1 MSEIQ
6 KEQIKK
12 IVHTFTKLANVN
24 NENICNDLIN
34 RLSVMNE
41 EDVIDYLV
49 VALSDLAEKGQVKAD
64 DIFSNIG
71 LITSLSEKYSSK
83 DDLMTRLNWLK
94 SMNMTH
100 PQMPLSE
107 NHKLVIEAFD
117 KFNQIIGT
125 NFDSYYTGGLM
136 GYLATSHP
144 LERYHG
150 DLDLFI
156 NEEQLE
162 ALYEIV
168 MQSEDFE
175 FISNMD
181 HKEENGHEFKIQYKG
196 APMSIGLFLFERK
209 PNNEI
214 VIKEYYHLNNNPSEE
229 LLVNEQH
236 LSPEYAQMIF
246 ANDIRNH
253 NGIPYRMQ
261 SLESIYNSKK
271 NSRPK
276 DRYDATI
283 IKDSINLMIDYQL
296 DTQKQNNYDVKR
308 KDAND
313 SIVALMERKVNCLE
327 VEKHI

>member
-12 IVHTFTKLANVN
+12 IVYTFAKLANVN
-24 NENICNDLIN
+24 DENICNDLIN

-49 VALSDLAEKGQVKAD
+49 VALSDLVEKGQVKAD

-196 APMSIGLFLFERK
+196 TPMSIGLFLFERK

-283 IKDSINLMIDYQL
+283 IKDSIDLMIDYQL

-327 VEKHI
+327 AGKHI

>member
-12 IVHTFTKLANVN
+12 IVYTFTKLANVN

-41 EDVIDYLV
+41 EDVIDYIV

-117 KFNQIIGT
+117 KFNQIIGI

-162 ALYEIV
+162 SLYEIV

-196 APMSIGLFLFERK
+196 TPMSIGLFLFERK

-283 IKDSINLMIDYQL
+283 IKDSIDLMIDSQL

-313 SIVALMERKVNCLE
+313 SIVALMERKVDCLE
-327 VEKHI
+327 VEKHN

>member
-12 IVHTFTKLANVN
+12 IVYTFAKLANVN

-196 APMSIGLFLFERK
+196 TPMSIGLFLFERK

-283 IKDSINLMIDYQL
+283 IKDSIDLMIDYQL

-327 VEKHI
+327 AGKHI